1 MEVVSSLA
9 APLQQLAAA
18 GSLEVEVVEVVSSLA
33 ARLEQVVAA
42 GSLQAEVVEVVSS
55 PPLAAQVGVLSA
67 ESTLALA
74 PSRTLVVLADLA
86 AAGPQN
92 LQEVLFLASV
102 PASRPE
108 QLEVP
113 FSAASV
119 EAPGPAEQQGGGLA
133 GGRGLGLA
141 FCCTTAWRG
150 GVP

>member
-18 GSLEVEVVEVVSSLA
+18 GSLEVEVAEVVSSLA

-42 GSLQAEVVEVVSS
+42 GSLQVEVVEVVSS

-74 PSRTLVVLADLA
+74 PARTLVVLADLA
-86 AAGPQN
+86 AAG
-92 LQEVLFLASV
+92 
-102 PASRPE
+102 PE

-119 EAPGPAEQQGGGLA
+119 EAPGPAE
-133 GGRGLGLA
+133 
-141 FCCTTAWRG
+141 
-150 GVP
+150 PKEED

>member
-1 MEVVSSLA
+1 MVEVVSSLA
-9 APLQQLAAA
+9 APLQQVAAA

-33 ARLEQVVAA
+33 APLEQVVAA
-42 GSLQAEVVEVVSS
+42 GSLQVEVLEVVSS
-55 PPLAAQVGVLSA
+55 PLLAAQVGVLSA
-67 ESTLALA
+67 QSTLALA
-74 PSRTLVVLADLA
+74 PARTLVVLAHLA

-119 EAPGPAEQQGGGLA
+119 EAPDPAE
-133 GGRGLGLA
+133 
-141 FCCTTAWRG
+141 
-150 GVP
+150 PKEED

>member
-1 MEVVSSLA
+1 M
-9 APLQQLAAA
+9 
-18 GSLEVEVVEVVSSLA
+18 
-33 ARLEQVVAA
+33 
-42 GSLQAEVVEVVSS
+42 VSS
-55 PPLAAQVGVLSA
+55 PPVAAQVGVLSA

-74 PSRTLVVLADLA
+74 PARTLVVLAHLA
-86 AAGPQN
+86 AARTTKKRRRCF
-92 LQEVLFLASV
+92 FLASV

-119 EAPGPAEQQGGGLA
+119 EAPGPAETQGGGLA